1 MHACPPIRILDVTAK
16 YLSITKL
23 SRESR
28 RDRRILIVDDEP
40 DITTVMKKALEEYA
54 GYKVSAFNDPKQALA
69 EFKPDVYDLL
79 VIDIKMPGMTGFELY
94 KKMRKID
101 SKPKI
106 CFITAFE
113 MYYDEFRKV
122 FPSLDVKCFIRK
134 PVTVSSLIQQ
144 VDAEF
149 ASPPSPGTR

>member
-1 MHACPPIRILDVTAK
+1 
-16 YLSITKL
+16 
-23 SRESR
+23 
-28 RDRRILIVDDEP
+28 
-40 DITTVMKKALEEYA
+40 MKRALEEYA
-54 GYKVSAFNDPKQALA
+54 GYKVSTFNDPARALA
-69 EFKPDVYDLL
+69 EFRPGVYDLL

-94 KKMRKID
+94 KKLRKID
-101 SKPKI
+101 GRPKI

-149 ASPPSPGTR
+149 ASPPRSGTR

>member
-1 MHACPPIRILDVTAK
+1 MSKEPG
-16 YLSITKL
+16 
-23 SRESR
+23 
-28 RDRRILIVDDEP
+28 RDRRILIVDDEQ
-40 DITTVMKKALEEYA
+40 DITTVMKMGLEEYA
-54 GYKVSAFNDPKQALA
+54 GYKVTTFNDPMQALA
-69 EFKPDVYDLL
+69 EFKPNVYDLL

-94 KKMRKID
+94 KRLRRID
-101 SKPKI
+101 SKPKV

-134 PVTVSSLIQQ
+134 PVTISNLIQQ

-149 ASPPSPGTR
+149 ASPPRTGSR

>member
-1 MHACPPIRILDVTAK
+1 MSK
-16 YLSITKL
+16 
-23 SRESR
+23 ESR

-40 DITTVMKKALEEYA
+40 DITTVMKKGLQEYA
-54 GYKVSAFNDPKQALA
+54 GYDVTTFNDPGQALA
-69 EFKPDVYDLL
+69 EFKPDTYDLL

-94 KKMRKID
+94 KKLRNID

-113 MYYDEFRKV
+113 MYYAEFRKV

-134 PVTVSSLIQQ
+134 PVTISSLIQQ

-149 ASPPSPGTR
+149 ASPPRPETR